1 MRIKPLVA
9 LLFWI
14 WKFDDVRR
22 THCVE
27 TLVNQNCS
35 CLMNR
40 LMRFFCIIHEC
51 IRPLLLY
58 FEWINFSSFVSRFKL
73 FSSPIKWQEMWAHAT
88 IIRFI
93 STNGFAVQV
102 LHYLTASPLSSRPS
116 YPAVAFY
123 CIQVAICSARRSQ
136 DFKMTKSMMLSVVA
150 LAFLSLGSSKHMQFK
165 DCGKLP
171 TLLHPMQGHYD
182 HVYRVC
188 APDVIKS
195 KEPLKVLSSSGIRGI
210 KFIPVYNFPA
220 Q

>member
-1 MRIKPLVA
+1 MVFTQEIYGGN
-9 LLFWI
+9 FWQS
-14 WKFDDVRR
+14 FRR
-22 THCVE
+22 Y
-27 TLVNQNCS
+27 
-35 CLMNR
+35 LM
-40 LMRFFCIIHEC
+40 IS
-51 IRPLLLY
+51 
-58 FEWINFSSFVSRFKL
+58 WGGV
-73 FSSPIKWQEMWAHAT
+73 WQEMWAHAT

-93 STNGFAVQV
+93 STNGFAV
-102 LHYLTASPLSSRPS
+102 HYLTASPLSSRPS

-136 DFKMTKSMMLSVVA
+136 DFKMTKSMMVSVVA

-188 APDVIKS
+188 APDVIKT